1 MVESFE
7 NLEVILPDLLN
18 ENIEQSLAGAV
29 DEHEKKE
36 EEEEEEEKSVLRKKP
51 T

>member
-7 NLEVILPDLLN
+7 NLEVILPDWVN
-18 ENIEQSLAGAV
+18 EYIEQSLAGAV